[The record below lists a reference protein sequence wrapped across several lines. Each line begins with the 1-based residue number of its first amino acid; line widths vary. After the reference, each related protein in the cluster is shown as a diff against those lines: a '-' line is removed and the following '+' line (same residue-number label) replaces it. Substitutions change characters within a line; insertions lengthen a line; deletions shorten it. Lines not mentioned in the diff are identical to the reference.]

1 MRISLNVNPW
11 TVICKWK
18 FRKLNS
24 FYKCYKVGIEHAPRK
39 WFGHRV
45 NHSCFLVFHILCLS
59 QKWPAGCGICTL
71 EGNWAECGRKRLEN
85 LHHIPQSSR
94 WPWPQVPHLP
104 GDCVPLRHIPHQG
117 WSMEATWKLKSLVL
131 SLLQDL
137 PLTVWS
143 WTKPSS
149 SLGSPWKWVFSAI
162 EFCYLSS
169 CWGKA
174 RSPHFFAIKPTFSSS
189 LYSRTSLP

>member
-1 MRISLNVNPW
+1 MPPQKIIWPQNKPHLLSSVPYPPSQPEMACWVWNLDPGRELGRA
-11 TVICKWK
+11 WK
-18 FRKLNS
+18 EAVGKL
-24 FYKCYKVGIEHAPRK
+24 GTT
-39 WFGHRV
+39 
-45 NHSCFLVFHILCLS
+45 FL
-59 QKWPAGCGICTL
+59 
-71 EGNWAECGRKRLEN
+71 
-85 LHHIPQSSR
+85 SSP

-104 GDCVPLRHIPHQG
+104 DDSVPLRHIPHQG
-117 WSMEATWKLKSLVL
+117 WSMEATWKLKSSVL
-131 SLLQDL
+131 SLLPGL

-174 RSPHFFAIKPTFSSS
+174 RSPHFFAIKPTFSAS
-189 LYSRTSLP
+189 LYSRTSLPWLAGTSNN